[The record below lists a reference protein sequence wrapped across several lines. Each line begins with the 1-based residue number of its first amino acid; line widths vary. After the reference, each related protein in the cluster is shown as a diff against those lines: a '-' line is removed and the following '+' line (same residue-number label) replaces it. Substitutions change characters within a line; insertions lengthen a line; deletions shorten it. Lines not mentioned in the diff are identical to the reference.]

1 MWRRSVKGCCALFF
15 LFLFFL
21 IIIYGCR
28 SLPWLFN
35 CGIDIGW
42 FSFPVHQQSDKGFER
57 ICEDQ
62 IWKTKKKNHLYEINA
77 PIIKSY
83 NHPDGPRVASVSLPT
98 LSRIILHFL
107 GDLIPPSVG
116 SGAFLCYSS
125 CSCNSVTEV
134 CLQLV
139 MGCHQ
144 LQRRDLFFFLM
155 CQWWG
160 SVYLGRITVS
170 IIRGV
175 IVCRSELTHNHQH
188 PSRSWSAS
196 RREKRL
202 KHVRLCTSV

>member
-15 LFLFFL
+15 SFSFFL

-42 FSFPVHQQSDKGFER
+42 FSFPVHQQSDKRLYER

-62 IWKTKKKNHLYEINA
+62 VWKTQKKNNHLYEINA

-107 GDLIPPSVG
+107 CDLIPPSVG
-116 SGAFLCYSS
+116 SGAFLCYH
-125 CSCNSVTEV
+125 SVTEV

-144 LQRRDLFFFLM
+144 LQRRDFFFFFNV
-155 CQWWG
+155 
-160 SVYLGRITVS
+160 SVMRVCILGENY
-170 IIRGV
+170 GV
-175 IVCRSELTHNHQH
+175 NHQ
-188 PSRSWSAS
+188 RSNRLQIRADPQPPAS
-196 RREKRL
+196 KPLMICLEEGK
-202 KHVRLCTSV
+202 TA

>member
-1 MWRRSVKGCCALFF
+1 MWRLNLK
-15 LFLFFL
+15 
-21 IIIYGCR
+21 
-28 SLPWLFN
+28 P
-35 CGIDIGW
+35 
-42 FSFPVHQQSDKGFER
+42 PPPQ
-57 ICEDQ
+57 
-62 IWKTKKKNHLYEINA
+62 KNRLYEINA

-83 NHPDGPRVASVSLPT
+83 NHPDGPRVASVSSPT

-125 CSCNSVTEV
+125 VTEV

-144 LQRRDLFFFLM
+144 LQRRDVFFFSFFHINV
-155 CQWWG
+155 WWG

-196 RREKRL
+196 RRK
-202 KHVRLCTSV
+202 KTAVNVSDCAHLCNLCLNVFL